1 MEFDFSDGLTAK
13 TKKIFG
19 HGLGQLISSDVCQGV
34 FLSHKKDT
42 FLVQGPGEIFS
53 ARLTRNLEIDKTG
66 RRVISYGDFKA
77 VELGAAKTIRGAGA
91 PGDNSEFCL
100 YQLFGLSITSD
111 YCRRAF
117 GQELA
122 EDGWQRSEG
131 ELAHLVIAASNLE
144 EVELEEK
151 SPELKIE
158 YQGPNLKGPH
168 HQYWEIA
175 DHLFGP
181 DYWLNA
187 PFYSELEN
195 DLHAYDDGLLIRDG
209 AECFWVGKF
218 EKFYVRAPSDLEHP
232 LAMYRPL
239 TPKSNCIGE
248 TIGES
253 FLSMQS
259 LSASTFTFE
268 EKEHRIPLRSLI
280 NLNGAPSEVLEGFL
294 KDRDCYFRWVDL
306 NDPDPLR
313 TSISYPRWSE
323 LSANA
328 RDIRNHLRLRV
339 SNLRSQTIFAF
350 TEEDLPNLFSKL
362 KTFVDANH
370 EWSNSDDF
378 LSNSACFFLT
388 YEVLSDQF
396 VLDAHISTYLSPT
409 FDSEKEKIVEIF
421 RRLFSFFWPTT
432 WSGEMLLELAIS
444 QAGWKG
450 EPRSALISKWNG
462 EASERDIFTVEPDI
476 PLLGKWLAPDKV
488 RVTLRICD
496 AARVEEP
503 QVIQVEELRTTWLSS
518 DNPNQGF
525 NEYLGPKF
533 FR

>member
-1 MEFDFSDGLTAK
+1 MEFDFSNGLTAK
-13 TKKIFG
+13 TKKIFA
-19 HGLGQLISSDVCQGV
+19 HGLRQLFSSDVCQGV

-42 FLVQGPGEIFS
+42 FLVGGPGEMFS
-53 ARLTRNLEIDKTG
+53 AGPMGNLEIDKSG

-77 VELGAAKTIRGAGA
+77 VELGVAKSIPGAGA
-91 PGDNSEFCL
+91 PGGTSDFCL
-100 YQLFGLSITSD
+100 YQLLGLSITSD

-117 GQELA
+117 GQERA
-122 EDGWQRSEG
+122 EDGWERSEG
-131 ELAHLVIAASNLE
+131 ELVHLVIAASNLE
-144 EVELEEK
+144 EIELEEI

-158 YQGPNLKGPH
+158 YHGPNLKGPH
-168 HQYWEIA
+168 HQNWEIA
-175 DHLFGP
+175 DHFFGP
-181 DYWLNA
+181 DHWLND

-218 EKFYVRAPSDLEHP
+218 EKFYVRGPSDPEHP

-259 LSASTFTFE
+259 LSPSTFTFE
-268 EKEHRIPLRSLI
+268 EKERRIPLRSLI
-280 NLNGAPSEVLEGFL
+280 NLNGAPSEVLEEFL

-323 LSANA
+323 LGANA
-328 RDIRNHLRLRV
+328 RDIRNHLRLRINDL
-339 SNLRSQTIFAF
+339 SSQTIFAF
-350 TEEDLPNLFSKL
+350 TEEDLPNLFSTL

-378 LSNSACFFLT
+378 PSKSACFLLT
-388 YEVLSDQF
+388 YEVSSDQF

-432 WSGEMLLELAIS
+432 WSGEMLLELAVS

-450 EPRSALISKWNG
+450 EPRSSLISTWNRKSY
-462 EASERDIFTVEPDI
+462 ESDIFQVQPHV
-476 PLLGKWLAPDKV
+476 PLLGKWVAPDKV
-488 RVTLRICD
+488 RVSLRICD
-496 AARVEEP
+496 LDGVEEP
-503 QVIQVEELRTTWLSS
+503 QIVQVEEIRTTWLSS
-518 DNPNQGF
+518 DNLNQSF